1 MSPNG
6 VMSPFGPS
14 CLLKSSPDGSP
25 QRHLSS
31 EISFLTTRNPALG
44 SPLIPQKAME
54 IESCWATPWLL
65 PYRRWDI
72 KPKMW
77 QIWKWV
83 HHPMEE
89 PPQKIGPHF
98 CGQVWHW
105 IRHFVEWLGSRN
117 GPTWSFST
125 MNHPSEAE
133 NRLEKIGAL
142 GCCPH
147 SPYQWLPWFTHFN
160 ESTGFEESTFTLGGR
175 SEFAPIP
182 CQPPNMKQEKW
193 RIFTTQSRIP
203 KSSAWIRLA

>member
-1 MSPNG
+1 MEWCHHSVPHVYCNHHQMGRPNATCLPKSRSWPHAIQPL
-6 VMSPFGPS
+6 VLNWYPKRLWKWSFAGPHHGCCHS
-14 CLLKSSPDGSP
+14 NL
-25 QRHLSS
+25 
-31 EISFLTTRNPALG
+31 
-44 SPLIPQKAME
+44 
-54 IESCWATPWLL
+54 
-65 PYRRWDI
+65 YRRWDI
-72 KPKMW
+72 KAKMW
-77 QIWKWV
+77 QIWNDCITQWKK
-83 HHPMEE
+83 
-89 PPQKIGPHF
+89 PPKNWPHF